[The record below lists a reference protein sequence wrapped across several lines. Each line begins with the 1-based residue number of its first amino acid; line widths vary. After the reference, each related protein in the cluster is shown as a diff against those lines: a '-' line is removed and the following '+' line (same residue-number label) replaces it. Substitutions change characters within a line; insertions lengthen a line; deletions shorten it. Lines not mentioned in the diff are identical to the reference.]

1 MSNNKNDDYI
11 KIDKIIDVLKEHN
24 DKNKAYDKYIN
35 TLSDMAILALNDES
49 ILANTNIE
57 FRVKRKTE
65 IEEDKQNNP
74 RDLLDLLTS
83 SGTPDEFARN
93 LDSIQDKI
101 EENRSKEKGWE
112 NLSIKM
118 DSLDNITFLAVLSG
132 IIEILKRYKKNINQ
146 KTENICKRL

>member
-1 MSNNKNDDYI
+1 MSKNKNDDYI

-35 TLSDMAILALNDES
+35 TLSDMAILALNDEN

-57 FRVKRKTE
+57 FRVKRKIE

-93 LDSIQDKI
+93 LDSIQDRI
-101 EENRSKEKGWE
+101 EKNRNNEKGWE
-112 NLSIKM
+112 EFNLKLN
-118 DSLDNITFLAVLSG
+118 DLDNRTFIAILSR
-132 IIEILKRYKKNINQ
+132 IVEIMKEHKHNLDLKTKKL
-146 KTENICKRL
+146 CKKL